1 MVKHS
6 LGENKSITIHFRNV
20 GVEYREIFLDFE
32 EEKADDTIR
41 MKLSFLVKSSQ
52 SIHEYFEEDDGKH
65 QLTLYLWMKVCK
77 IPLNIDSMIDYIV
90 YAEENHTE
98 YSSIPIS
105 QEKPKD
111 EDELDQMDTIES
123 YIETIM
129 KYLQDEQN
137 PVPADI
143 RFMAKYVCDYY
154 DYNK

>member
-20 GVEYREIFLDFE
+20 GVEYREIFIDFE
-32 EEKADDTIR
+32 EEKPDDTIR

-90 YAEENHTE
+90 YAEE
-98 YSSIPIS
+98 
-105 QEKPKD
+105 
-111 EDELDQMDTIES
+111 DELDQMDTIES

-143 RFMAKYVCDYY
+143 RFMAKDVCDYY